1 MSRLPLLTESDLSDE
16 QRAAWDNIATGPRAK
31 PGRPGGGRRAG
42 EGRLIGPFNVMLHAP
57 AIGDPVQNLCGTL
70 RFGTSLPRNLLE
82 LAILTVGAEWR
93 AQFEFWAHARMAREA
108 GIAGEVVAAIR
119 DGQEPS
125 LEGDEVAVYAFCR
138 ELLDSKR
145 VSDQRYA
152 SVVDIVGRQGAVE
165 LVSLLGYYTLVS
177 MLLDTFQVPLP
188 PGTEAPFAE

>member
-1 MSRLPLLTESDLSDE
+1 
-16 QRAAWDNIATGPRAK
+16 
-31 PGRPGGGRRAG
+31 
-42 EGRLIGPFNVMLHAP
+42 MLHAP
-57 AIGDPVQNLCGTL
+57 AIGDPVQNLGGTL

>member
-1 MSRLPLLTESDLSDE
+1 MSRLPLLTEADLNDE
-16 QRAAWDNIATGPRAK
+16 QRAVWDNITTGPRAD
-31 PGRPGGGRRAG
+31 PARPGGGLMAEDG
-42 EGRLIGPFNVMLHAP
+42 SLIGPFNVMLHAP
-57 AIGDPVQNLCGTL
+57 AIGDPVQNLGGTF

-108 GIAGEVVAAIR
+108 GIAGEVVDAIR

-125 LEGDEVAVYAFCR
+125 LEGDEAVVYAFCR

-152 SVVDIVGRQGAVE
+152 SLVDIVGQQGAVE
-165 LVSLLGYYTLVS
+165 LVSLMGYYTLVS

-188 PGTEAPFAE
+188 LGAEAPFAE